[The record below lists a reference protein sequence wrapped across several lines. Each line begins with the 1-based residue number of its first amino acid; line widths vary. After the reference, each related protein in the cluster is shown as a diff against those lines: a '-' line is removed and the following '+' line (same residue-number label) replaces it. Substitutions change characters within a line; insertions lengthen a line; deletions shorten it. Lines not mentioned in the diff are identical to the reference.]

1 VQRTA
6 ISDVEAELFEQ
17 LTRIRAAVAG
27 EVTDA
32 AGVAAV
38 RSALLRLFDGF
49 TLRRDIPDRAH
60 VELID
65 TRWIEPLVSEKAV
78 PPVTTRSY
86 GRYLLAN
93 RLNKRKTITQKPC
106 SCSTPR

>member
-1 VQRTA
+1 MRLA
-6 ISDVEAELFEQ
+6 ARSAGRRSESEAELVER
-17 LTRIRAAVAG
+17 LARIRAAVAG
-27 EVTDA
+27 EITDA

-65 TRWIEPLVSEKAV
+65 TRWIEPRVSEKAV
-78 PPVTTRSY
+78 R
-86 GRYLLAN
+86 
-93 RLNKRKTITQKPC
+93 RLRRETAAGARAETA
-106 SCSTPR
+106 